1 MTFYFN
7 GHRIDVN
14 WSSWSGFEEVLYDGR
29 LVSKKHSLSMKGHL
43 DFSVVEGGESVQYGI
58 NINGMEIPID
68 VEVRRN
74 GVLIY
79 CRNRGGLTG
88 QPVTPFVTRPE
99 PPREVV
105 REVTVREVVL
115 VLCPHC
121 NHRNDAARRT
131 CENCGAS
138 I

>member
-1 MTFYFN
+1 MEGSESIRY
-7 GHRIDVN
+7 DVIMN
-14 WSSWSGFEEVLYDGR
+14 A
-29 LVSKKHSLSMKGHL
+29 
-43 DFSVVEGGESVQYGI
+43 
-58 NINGMEIPID
+58 MEIPMD

-88 QPVTPFVTRPE
+88 QPAMPFIVRNE
-99 PPREVV
+99 PPREVI
-105 REVTVREVVL
+105 RETTVREVVL

-121 NHRNDAARRT
+121 NHRNEASRRS
-131 CENCGAS
+131 CEKCGAS